1 MQSCKHFI
9 PLPNRASPPS
19 PSLKA
24 RNIIRRMTCALELSF
39 RTGEHR
45 VSQHNASCTWSNSLF
60 LRLDSINYSLMILT
74 AVIALVHT
82 FCAPSFLVFVDLR
95 LRCLR
100 TRCRIP
106 NMSLYLSFQFPH
118 IAVQIF
124 FTNLSFFY
132 EPNVIRSAKPKS
144 TGVLIPLQGLHAVTV
159 CKENDLHKTGSRT
172 IQWRENHFP

>member
-1 MQSCKHFI
+1 MNLIFIPFQMQSCKHFI

-95 LRCLR
+95 MRIVFVRGVGFLI
-100 TRCRIP
+100 CRFILVFSFLISRFKY
-106 NMSLYLSFQFPH
+106 SLLIFP
-118 IAVQIF
+118 F
-124 FTNLSFFY
+124 FTNLMLFDRRNQSPRGF
-132 EPNVIRSAKPKS
+132 
-144 TGVLIPLQGLHAVTV
+144 
-159 CKENDLHKTGSRT
+159 
-172 IQWRENHFP
+172 